1 MIAVVA
7 KNTSSDEDLT
17 MTIIEEVFFC
27 IIAKIL
33 FIMCPKS
40 NQAHFMAMNCR
51 NTFLWRDIL
60 ICLDF
65 SAGALR
71 NATKISKIPTN
82 LHIVRVTL
90 KKSASNIKM

>member
-17 MTIIEEVFFC
+17 MTIIEEIFC
-27 IIAKIL
+27 IIAKRL

-51 NTFLWRDIL
+51 DTFLRRNIL

-65 SAGALR
+65 SAGVLR
-71 NATKISKIPTN
+71 NATS
-82 LHIVRVTL
+82 L
-90 KKSASNIKM
+90 KFQLICILSG